1 MDLAVVALAYGAGVL
16 ASVNPCGFIMLP
28 GLVALRISGA
38 GNDAQARGDAV
49 LRGFGFG
56 LSATA
61 GFLLVFGALGGA
73 IALGLHAVVD
83 VFPALG
89 LMVGVGLLGIGA
101 WLALARRPLPT
112 RWLPRGPA
120 LGASRGPFA
129 FGLAYGAASLACTL
143 PIFLA
148 VIGGSLVSAGLL
160 GAIVP
165 LVAYALGMGS
175 VLVLVALGAALATT
189 MVQRPLRRIMPWV
202 EQAGALALAAVG
214 LYLTVY
220 WVQVLAR

>member
-1 MDLAVVALAYGAGVL
+1 MLGCVTPSARGASLCVEPTGAGGCFTTIQDALDLA
-16 ASVNPCGFIMLP
+16 
-28 GLVALRISGA
+28 
-38 GNDAQARGDAV
+38 QRGD
-49 LRGFGFG
+49 
-56 LSATA
+56 
-61 GFLLVFGALGGA
+61 
-73 IALGLHAVVD
+73 VVD

>member
-148 VIGGSLVSAGLL
+148 VIGGSLVSAGFL

>member
-143 PIFLA
+143 PIFFF
-148 VIGGSLVSAGLL
+148 
-160 GAIVP
+160 
-165 LVAYALGMGS
+165 
-175 VLVLVALGAALATT
+175 
-189 MVQRPLRRIMPWV
+189 RPVR
-202 EQAGALALAAVG
+202 AS
-214 LYLTVY
+214 
-220 WVQVLAR
+220 